1 MIFQTLFLNNFKN
14 FDVKNFE
21 WSDKINLITGKNGS
35 GKTNLL
41 EAFNI
46 LSGWGAFGKI
56 KNIINWNLNQNNS
69 LLSAKI
75 LGEQSFSDSVIS
87 NSLIN
92 AKISSQISLK
102 LDDEKISCTELRLVI
117 PSISFSTESVNLIDG
132 SPSVRRIFI
141 DKLCALFFPPFA
153 KKLAEFKIISRNR
166 TALLKQGRPVNITS
180 IPFCKLGGWIMEAR
194 RKIISQFP
202 QNNLYSI
209 KILPEVNNIS
219 HEEFLLNELKKSSE
233 KEHYALRP
241 LVGPNY
247 DDLQITINS
256 RPAAIALS
264 SGQKRRLILS
274 LIINAGNIIKNN
286 LKKNPI
292 LFFDDLTAEL
302 DPDARNWCFEQLLKT
317 GWQCFI
323 TSPENNFTQKNNYRI
338 IRIDN

>member
-1 MIFQTLFLNNFKN
+1 MIFQNLFLNNFRN
-14 FDVKNFE
+14 FDVKKFV

-35 GKTNLL
+35 GKTNIL
-41 EAFNI
+41 ESFSI

-56 KNIINWNLNQNNS
+56 KDIINWNMNQNKT

-75 LGEQSFSDSVIS
+75 LGEQSFS

-92 AKISSQISLK
+92 AKISSQIALK
-102 LDDEKISCTELRLVI
+102 LDEKKISCTELRLVI

-132 SPSVRRIFI
+132 SPSIRRIFI
-141 DKLCALFFPPFA
+141 DKLCALFFPAFA

-194 RKIISQFP
+194 RKVISQFS

-209 KILPEVNNIS
+209 RILPEINNIS
-219 HEEFLLNELKKSSE
+219 HEEFLLNELKKFSE
-233 KEHYALRP
+233 KERYALRP
-241 LVGPNY
+241 LAGPNY

-256 RPAAIALS
+256 RPATIALS
-264 SGQKRRLILS
+264 RGQKRRLILS

-286 LKKNPI
+286 LKKNPV

-302 DPDARNWCFEQLLKT
+302 DSDARNWCFEQLLKT

-323 TSPENNFTQKNNYRI
+323 TSPENNFPQKNNYRI
-338 IRIDN
+338 IQIGN